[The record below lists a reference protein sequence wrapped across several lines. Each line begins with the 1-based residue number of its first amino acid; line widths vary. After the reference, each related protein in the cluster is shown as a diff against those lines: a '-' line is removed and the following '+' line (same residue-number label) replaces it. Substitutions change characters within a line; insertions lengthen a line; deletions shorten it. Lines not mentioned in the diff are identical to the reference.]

1 MNRIFAMI
9 VATAFAIGAMPA
21 LADKGHA
28 KHQAGKTEMIDGEVR
43 KVDMDTKKL
52 TIKHGPM
59 PSLDMP
65 AMTMVFHVKD
75 PAMLEKVKAGDK
87 VKFQAEKLSGAFTVT
102 GIEPAK

>member
-1 MNRIFAMI
+1 MKRIFAAI
-9 VATAFAIGAMPA
+9 VATAIAIGAVPV
-21 LADKGHA
+21 LADKDHA

-65 AMTMVFHVKD
+65 AMTMVFQVKD
-75 PAMLEKVKAGDK
+75 PAMLDKVKAGDK